1 MLRHYAYQSQ
11 QLHKLFHQN
20 TNYLVL
26 WYWMWNKTGKFQ
38 TPQPLYETL
47 SHSNGKV
54 VFDHGPNVIEL
65 QNTLCEPSLKQSYK
79 I

>member
-1 MLRHYAYQSQ
+1 MPIKVNSYISC
-11 QLHKLFHQN
+11 FI
-20 TNYLVL
+20 
-26 WYWMWNKTGKFQ
+26 KTLIIWFCGIGCGIRQPGKFQ